1 MFKRFIIFFS
11 DLYANASIICSS
23 SVYFPDYAKSANKG
37 KSPLLAEKQAS
48 DRRYLSYSG
57 LANSPV
63 VKKGI
68 SFCTSKG
75 LSNAFL
81 IGESIESVEVLH
93 IAMTNPDCT
102 FLLFLFREIL
112 FMFHYR
118 IKQCDIFRILCFCR
132 ISLILYWLFGI
143 LLFFHLI
150 FFVIKTG
157 PDTIFSGATS
167 MIQ

>member
-1 MFKRFIIFFS
+1 MFKRFIIFF
-11 DLYANASIICSS
+11 LRFVCQCKHHMLFVGIFFQITQNL
-23 SVYFPDYAKSANKG
+23 ANKG
-37 KSPLLAEKQAS
+37 IVTSFSRETGQRQAILVIFRFSKQSHSKERNFLLHFERIIKCLPHW
-48 DRRYLSYSG
+48 R
-57 LANSPV
+57 
-63 VKKGI
+63 
-68 SFCTSKG
+68 
-75 LSNAFL
+75 
-81 IGESIESVEVLH
+81 ESIESVEVLH

-150 FFVIKTG
+150 FFVIKNRTRHH
-157 PDTIFSGATS
+157 IFRGN
-167 MIQ
+167 IQ